1 MSVRGS
7 LGTMSADDLLAWIER
22 RALTGSLTVERGGVV
37 RTLRVEAAR
46 VVEASSNDPNEHLGQ
61 LLLRTG
67 RVDETA
73 LAEAFATSADTG
85 VALGKIL
92 VMIGSVDEPL
102 LRQVLE
108 TKIREAVCELLT
120 WSEGAFQFEAGPT
133 GSSSTYPISVDL
145 ASCLALGR
153 GRAARWAAIRLVV
166 PSDEDTLWIKSE
178 SRAVAKG
185 DDAASRAETQRLL
198 ELVRRGLS
206 VGQMVLESGGERFAV
221 LDRLARLLERDA
233 VAIDRRSEAANAAAS
248 DAGALLDAAR
258 EHARAGDRH
267 GALELAGRA
276 LTVAPEDVDVRG
288 LYRELERSIFAELSR
303 DLLTRFRVPR
313 LLKSRDELAGIELS
327 AAERYL
333 AGRVDGRW
341 DLLSLMRVAPLRE
354 VETLITFKRLADRGI
369 IAL

>member
-7 LGTMSADDLLAWIER
+7 LGTMSADDLLVWIER
-22 RALTGSLTVERGGVV
+22 RGLTGSLTVERGGVV
-37 RTLRVEAAR
+37 RTVRIEGAR
-46 VVEASSNDPNEHLGQ
+46 VVEASSNDPNEQLGQ

-73 LAEAFATSADTG
+73 LAEAFTASADTG
-85 VALGKIL
+85 VAIGKIL
-92 VMIGSVDEPL
+92 VMVGSVDEAL
-102 LRQVLE
+102 LRRVLE

-120 WSEGAFQFEAGPT
+120 WSEGAFQFELGLPQ
-133 GSSSTYPISVDL
+133 SSSSYPISVDL
-145 ASCLALGR
+145 SSCLALAR
-153 GRAARWAAIRLVV
+153 SRATRWIAIRVVV

-178 SRAVAKG
+178 ARAVGAG
-185 DDAASRAETQRLL
+185 DDAEACGEIQRLL
-198 ELVRRGLS
+198 GLVRAGLS
-206 VGQMVLESGGERFAV
+206 VGQIVLESGGERFAV
-221 LDRLARLLERDA
+221 LDRLALLLERDA
-233 VAIDRRSEAANAAAS
+233 VAIDRRSLAASSAAA
-248 DAGALLDAAR
+248 DAAALLEAAR

-276 LTVAPEDVDVRG
+276 LTAAPEDVDVRV

-313 LLKSRDELAGIELS
+313 LLKSRDELAGIDLS

-369 IAL
+369 ISL